1 MMATQPILEA
11 IRLSL
16 NTDDVRLAT
25 IGEIELAAV
34 CLASASITYPLQD
47 SFPTSPQYTS
57 ASTRPRVRSTKSWT
71 ISQFHGGSPHE
82 ISSEMTAGEGA
93 RQELPDAF
101 TSDISDLLSS
111 SSRVHDQPAMDL
123 MQNHPADLR
132 ENPVMN
138 AETEKAETQ
147 SPLRESANLNHQVVD
162 KRQTTLPNVLKPLD
176 THIED
181 TEEMVIGSRY
191 QSVQ

>member
-1 MMATQPILEA
+1 MMAIQPILED

-16 NTDDVRLAT
+16 NTEDVRIAT

-57 ASTRPRVRSTKSWT
+57 ASTRPRVGSTKSWT
-71 ISQFHGGSPHE
+71 ISQCHSGSPRE
-82 ISSEMTAGEGA
+82 ISWEMTAGEGA
-93 RQELPDAF
+93 RQKLPDVF

-111 SSRVHDQPAMDL
+111 SSRVHDQPAMNL
-123 MQNHPADLR
+123 IQNHPADLR

-147 SPLRESANLNHQVVD
+147 SPWRESANLYHLVVD
-162 KRQTTLPNVLKPLD
+162 KRQTTLPNVLRPLG
-176 THIED
+176 TRIED
-181 TEEMVIGSRY
+181 AGEMVIGSRY